1 MSNDTEFLARWSRRK
16 HHAAIDKIRQSKSE
30 NTPDGVVTGTSPTSL
45 AQGENR
51 LPFNPASLPTIDS
64 IGAESNIRAFLEA
77 GVPDDLARA
86 ALRRVWSLDHSIR
99 DFVGLSEN
107 SWDFNAPGAMAGFG
121 PIDGEE
127 VGRLLTRLLGEPDP
141 IADAVHRPVVSP
153 LAEDSQKPAGESD
166 PVEYQATNAESVA
179 PVSAKGQQL
188 DFDEIDVAGD
198 VAQQGKATA
207 PQPELAPSECLSPV
221 LRRGHGGAS
230 PQLRY
235 GRNGTDNSE

>member
-1 MSNDTEFLARWSRRK
+1 MSNDTDFLARWSRRK
-16 HHAAIDKIRQSKSE
+16 HHAATDKIKQSKSE
-30 NTPDGVVTGTSPTSL
+30 NTPDDIVSGTSAASL
-45 AQGENR
+45 APGENK
-51 LPFNPASLPTIDS
+51 LPFDPASLPTIDS

-86 ALRRVWSLDHSIR
+86 ALRRVWSLDPAIR

-107 SWDFNAPGAMAGFG
+107 SWDFNASGAMAGFG

-127 VGRLLTRLLGEPDP
+127 VGRLLTQLLGEPDTITP
-141 IADAVHRPVVSP
+141 AVHPPVISP
-153 LAEDSQKPAGESD
+153 LAEDSQKPAGQSD

-179 PVSAKGQQL
+179 LVSAKGQQL

-198 VAQQGKATA
+198 AAQQDRPTA
-207 PQPELAPSECLSPV
+207 PQSELTRSECLSPI
-221 LRRGHGGAS
+221 LHRGHGGAL

-235 GRNGTDNSE
+235 VRKEADDSE

>member
-1 MSNDTEFLARWSRRK
+1 MSNDTDFLARWSLRK
-16 HHAAIDKIRQSKSE
+16 HHAATDKIGQSKSE
-30 NTPDGVVTGTSPTSL
+30 NTPDDIVSGTSAAL

-51 LPFNPASLPTIDS
+51 PPFDPASLPTIES
-64 IGAESNIRAFLEA
+64 IGAESNVRAFLEA
-77 GVPDDLARA
+77 GVPGDLARA
-86 ALRRVWSLDHSIR
+86 ALRRVWSLDPAIR

-107 SWDFNAPGAMAGFG
+107 SWDFNAPDAMAGFG

-141 IADAVHRPVVSP
+141 MAATVHPPVISP
-153 LAEDSQKPAGESD
+153 LEGSQKPAGESD

-179 PVSAKGQQL
+179 LVSDKGPQS

-198 VAQQGKATA
+198 VAQQGRATA
-207 PQPELAPSECLSPV
+207 PRSELTPSECLSPI

-235 GRNGTDNSE
+235 ARKGTDNSE

>member
-1 MSNDTEFLARWSRRK
+1 MSNDTDFLARWSRRK

-30 NTPDGVVTGTSPTSL
+30 NTPDDIVTGTSPTSL
-45 AQGENR
+45 ARGENR
-51 LPFNPASLPTIDS
+51 LPFDPASLPTIDS

-127 VGRLLTRLLGEPDP
+127 VGRLLTRLLGEPDT
-141 IADAVHRPVVSP
+141 IAAAVHPPVIWP

-166 PVEYQATNAESVA
+166 PVENQATNAESVA
-179 PVSAKGQQL
+179 LVSAKGQL
-188 DFDEIDVAGD
+188 FDEIDVAGD
-198 VAQQGKATA
+198 VTQQGRATA
-207 PQPELAPSECLSPV
+207 PQSELTPSECLSPI

-230 PQLRY
+230 PQFRY

>member
-1 MSNDTEFLARWSRRK
+1 MSNDTDFLARWSRRK
-16 HHAAIDKIRQSKSE
+16 HHAATDKIRQSKSE
-30 NTPDGVVTGTSPTSL
+30 STPDDIVSGASAAL

-51 LPFNPASLPTIDS
+51 LPFDPASLPTIES

-77 GVPDDLARA
+77 GVPGDLARA
-86 ALRRVWSLDHSIR
+86 ALRRVWSLDPAIR

-127 VGRLLTRLLGEPDP
+127 VGRLLTRLLGEPDT
-141 IADAVHRPVVSP
+141 IAAAVHPPVISP
-153 LAEDSQKPAGESD
+153 LAEDSQKTAGESD

-179 PVSAKGQQL
+179 LVSAKGQRL

-198 VAQQGKATA
+198 VAQQGRATA
-207 PQPELAPSECLSPV
+207 PQSELTPSECLSPI

-235 GRNGTDNSE
+235 ARKGTDNSE